1 MIKSMRESI
10 TVIVPIFN
18 EEFGLPK
25 CFTALNVLTDEI
37 LKLGVN
43 QVSVLFSDNHSIDKS
58 WELLSEACNNRPDWI
73 AFQLDRNYG
82 LQASLLKAMS
92 VAKSDAILIFQSDLQ
107 DPIDTAVEM
116 VRRWYM
122 GSDVVVGTSKTHT
135 EKFLNGFGR
144 KLFYQI
150 LTKTSDFNLH
160 SWVQDF
166 YVLDKRVYT
175 RLFRQGFSH
184 QFIRGRLTEEFGIDD
199 FVSYERLS
207 RKGGESSFNF
217 ARKYSLALDGVLR
230 YGGRIARWLNISSL
244 LISVSSLFA
253 VFGIVLSWLLGY
265 RVPIQGWMSLMTL
278 NLIILASVGFMMGFS
293 FEFLFRILRTLESHD
308 APVISRSTNKDLK

>member
-1 MIKSMRESI
+1 MIKSMRNSV
-10 TVIVPIFN
+10 TVIVPTLN
-18 EEFGLPK
+18 EESGLPE
-25 CFTALNVLTDEI
+25 CFTALSILTEEI
-37 LKLGVN
+37 LRIGVK
-43 QVSVLFSDNHSIDKS
+43 QVSVLFSDNHSTDES
-58 WELLSEACNNRPDWI
+58 WDLLVDACTTRPEWI

-116 VRRWYM
+116 VKRWYM
-122 GSDVVVGTSKTHT
+122 GADVVVGTSKTRT
-135 EKFLNGFGR
+135 ENFLNAFLR

-175 RLFRQGFSH
+175 RLFRQGYSH
-184 QFIRGRLTEEFGIDD
+184 QFIRGRLAEEFGIDD
-199 FVSYERLS
+199 FVSYDRFP
-207 RKGGESSFNF
+207 RKGGGSSFNF

-230 YGGRIARWLNISSL
+230 YGGRIARWLNLSSL
-244 LISVSSLFA
+244 LISVSSLLA
-253 VFGIVLSWLLGY
+253 VLGIVLSWLLGY

-293 FEFLFRILRTLESHD
+293 LEFLFRILRTLESHD
-308 APVISRSTNKDLK
+308 APVIFRSTNEDLK

>member
-1 MIKSMRESI
+1 MDALQEY
-10 TVIVPIFN
+10 
-18 EEFGLPK
+18 FGVEAFDFEGNKRKLIDN
-25 CFTALNVLTDEI
+25 LN
-37 LKLGVN
+37 
-43 QVSVLFSDNHSIDKS
+43 
-58 WELLSEACNNRPDWI
+58 
-73 AFQLDRNYG
+73 
-82 LQASLLKAMS
+82 LLKAMS

-135 EKFLNGFGR
+135 EKFLNSFGR

-175 RLFRQGFSH
+175 RLFRQGFYH
-184 QFIRGRLTEEFGIDD
+184 QFIRGRLAEEFGIDE
-199 FVSYERLS
+199 FVSYDRLP

-217 ARKYSLALDGVLR
+217 ANKYSLALDGVLR
-230 YGGRIARWLNISSL
+230 HGSRIARWLNVSSL
-244 LISVSSLFA
+244 LISATSLFA
-253 VFGIVLSWLLGY
+253 ILGIVLSWLLGY
-265 RVPIQGWMSLMTL
+265 RVPI
-278 NLIILASVGFMMGFS
+278 IILASVGFMMGFS